1 MRKILIVR
9 FSSIG
14 DIVLT
19 TPVIRCVKQ
28 QLENAEVHY
37 LTKSAFAPILSA
49 NPHIDKL
56 FAIDKDVS
64 ECIDDLRS
72 ENYDHVVDLH
82 NNLRTAILKRGL
94 KKPNTVLNK
103 INFQKWLKVN
113 FKIDRLPH
121 THIVE
126 RYLKTVEKL
135 GVINDEK
142 GLDYFIQKEDKVA
155 VSSLPS
161 SHQNG
166 YIGFVIGARHNTKRL
181 PLAKIISICNNLSKP
196 VVLLGGK
203 EDVHSAEEI
212 AAAVGINAYNACGK
226 YNINQS
232 ASLVQ
237 QAEKIITHDTGLMH
251 VAAAFKK
258 EIISI
263 WGNTIPEF
271 GMYPYLSDHGKNG
284 AGKIMEVRDLECR
297 PCSKLGFT
305 TCPKGHFKCME
316 EIDESEIVKAVE
328 SPTPK

>member
-1 MRKILIVR
+1 MAKILIVR

-28 QLENAEVHY
+28 QLEKAEVHY

-56 FAIDKDVS
+56 FAIDKDIG
-64 ECIDDLRS
+64 ECIDDLKS
-72 ENYDHVVDLH
+72 ENYDHVIDLH

-94 KKPNTVLNK
+94 KKPATVLNK
-103 INFQKWLKVN
+103 TNFQKWLKVN
-113 FKIDRLPH
+113 LKIDRLPQQ
-121 THIVE
+121 HIVE
-126 RYLKTVEKL
+126 RCLKTVEKL
-135 GVINDEK
+135 GVANDGG
-142 GLDYFIQKEDKVA
+142 GLDYFIPNEDKVA
-155 VSSLPS
+155 VSSLPA

-166 YIGFVIGARHNTKRL
+166 YIGFVIGARHNTKKL
-181 PLAKIISICNNLSKP
+181 PLEKIIAICNKLSKP

-203 EDVHSAEEI
+203 EDVQPAEEI
-212 AAAVGINAYNACGK
+212 AAAVGIRVYNACGK
-226 YNINQS
+226 HNINQS

-258 EIISI
+258 EIVSI

-271 GMYPYLSDHGKNG
+271 GMYPYLTDHGKNG
-284 AGKIMEVRDLECR
+284 SGKIMEIRGLACR
-297 PCSKLGFT
+297 PCSKIGYNA
-305 TCPKGHFKCME
+305 CPKSHFKCME
-316 EIDESEIVKAVE
+316 EIDVNEIVQAVE
-328 SPTPK
+328 CPTPI

>member
-1 MRKILIVR
+1 MAKILIVR

-28 QLENAEVHY
+28 QLEKAEVHY
-37 LTKSAFAPILSA
+37 LTKNAFAPILSA
-49 NPHIDKL
+49 NPHIDRI
-56 FAIDKDVS
+56 FTIDKDIR
-64 ECIDDLRS
+64 EHIDDLRA

-94 KKPNTVLNK
+94 KKPATVLNK

-113 FKIDRLPH
+113 FKIDRLPQQ
-121 THIVE
+121 HIVE
-126 RYLKTVEKL
+126 RCLKTVEKL
-135 GVINDEK
+135 GVRNDGL
-142 GLDYFIQKEDKVA
+142 GLDYFIPNADKVA
-155 VSSLPS
+155 VSSLPA

-166 YIGFVIGARHNTKRL
+166 YIGLVIGARHNTKKL
-181 PLAKIISICNNLSKP
+181 PLEKIIAICNNLSKP

-203 EDVHSAEEI
+203 EDVQSAEEI
-212 AAAVGINAYNACGK
+212 AAAVGMRVYNACGK

-237 QAEKIITHDTGLMH
+237 QSEKIITHDTGLMH

-271 GMYPYLSDHGKNG
+271 GMYPYLTDHGKNS
-284 AGKIMEVRDLECR
+284 AGRIIEVRGLTCR
-297 PCSKLGFT
+297 PCTKIGYNA
-305 TCPKGHFKCME
+305 CPKGHFKCME
-316 EIDESEIVKAVE
+316 EIDVNEIVQTVE
-328 SPTPK
+328 SPTPE

>member
-28 QLENAEVHY
+28 QLEDAEVHY

-56 FAIDKDVS
+56 FTIDKDVS

-94 KKPNTVLNK
+94 KKPTSVLNK

-135 GVINDEK
+135 GVANDGQ
-142 GLDYFIQKEDKVA
+142 GLDYFIPDEDEVA

-166 YIGFVIGARHNTKRL
+166 YVGFVIGARHNTKIL
-181 PLAKIISICNNLSKP
+181 PLAKIIAICNNLSKP

-212 AAAVGINAYNACGK
+212 AAAVGIHVYNACGK

-271 GMYPYLSDHGKNG
+271 GMYPYRTDHGKNG

-297 PCSKLGFT
+297 PCTKLGFT

-328 SPTPK
+328 APTPK

>member
-1 MRKILIVR
+1 MHKILIIR

-94 KKPNTVLNK
+94 KKPTSVLNK

-135 GVINDEK
+135 GVANYVQFLFFFFPI
-142 GLDYFIQKEDKVA
+142 FFFF
-155 VSSLPS
+155 SFFSLPS
-161 SHQNG
+161 FPLLS
-166 YIGFVIGARHNTKRL
+166 FSL
-181 PLAKIISICNNLSKP
+181 PLCSFFSFSNLICFWSRKISLS
-196 VVLLGGK
+196 V
-203 EDVHSAEEI
+203 
-212 AAAVGINAYNACGK
+212 
-226 YNINQS
+226 
-232 ASLVQ
+232 
-237 QAEKIITHDTGLMH
+237 
-251 VAAAFKK
+251 FK
-258 EIISI
+258 
-263 WGNTIPEF
+263 
-271 GMYPYLSDHGKNG
+271 
-284 AGKIMEVRDLECR
+284 
-297 PCSKLGFT
+297 
-305 TCPKGHFKCME
+305 
-316 EIDESEIVKAVE
+316 
-328 SPTPK
+328 